1 MKLHES
7 VSSFIDVSPFCVKE
21 KQCDLVVRVS
31 LVSIERLV
39 FNGNTKSNHSYILSK
54 FEAFFFVN
62 INEMNLHLLGNVVS
76 QTE

>member
-39 FNGNTKSNHSYILSK
+39 FNGNTNSNHSYILSK
-54 FEAFFFVN
+54 FEAFFSR
-62 INEMNLHLLGNVVS
+62 ILMK
-76 QTE
+76 

>member
-21 KQCDLVVRVS
+21 KQCDLVVQVS

-54 FEAFFFVN
+54 FEAFFFTN

-76 QTE
+76 

>member
-1 MKLHES
+1 MTLHES

-54 FEAFFFVN
+54 FEAFFFTN
-62 INEMNLHLLGNVVS
+62 ISEMNLHLLGNVVS
-76 QTE
+76 

>member
-54 FEAFFFVN
+54 FEAFFFTN

-76 QTE
+76 

>member
-21 KQCDLVVRVS
+21 KQCDLVVRVC

-54 FEAFFFVN
+54 FEAFFFTN

-76 QTE
+76 

>member
-39 FNGNTKSNHSYILSK
+39 FNGNAKSNHSYILSK
-54 FEAFFFVN
+54 FEAFFFTN

-76 QTE
+76 